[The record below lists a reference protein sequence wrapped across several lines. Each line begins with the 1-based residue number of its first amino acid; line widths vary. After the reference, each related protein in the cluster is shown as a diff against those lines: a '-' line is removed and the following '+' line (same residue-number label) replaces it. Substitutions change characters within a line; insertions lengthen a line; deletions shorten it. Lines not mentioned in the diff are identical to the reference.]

1 MSQLLLPREQDA
13 PGFSN
18 FALPTEV
25 LGHDM
30 MQRPDE
36 GRRVVMLSGPAAV
49 GKTALINATRAARR
63 VVAEVS
69 PEQALHMA
77 DYSDAVQNVC
87 LVSDTED
94 YRERFF
100 KERVR
105 RTSLLSVISAN
116 DDAVALLARSVNDER
131 FVFVEN
137 ASDDFAG
144 AARTLR
150 DVALGYIDVE
160 KSERARQSGRAMLSW
175 LEESC
180 MLGAT

>member
-13 PGFSN
+13 PGFSG
-18 FALPTEV
+18 FTLPTEV
-25 LGHDM
+25 LSHDII
-30 MQRPDE
+30 RRLDE
-36 GRRVVMLSGPAAV
+36 GRRVVTLSGPAAV
-49 GKTALINATRAARR
+49 GKTALINATRVTRS

-69 PEQALHMA
+69 AEQALRIA

-87 LVSDTED
+87 LVTNTED

-105 RTSLLSVISAN
+105 RTSLLSVIRAN
-116 DDAVALLARSVNDER
+116 DDAVTLLARSVNDER
-131 FVFVEN
+131 FIFVEN
-137 ASDDFAG
+137 VSGDFAG

-160 KSERARQSGRAMLSW
+160 KSERARQAGQAMLGW